1 MVPVIGTTVGTGGSW
16 RCRRARDV
24 RPRDQGRAGRR
35 RGQGLV
41 VGAAWCPRRRD
52 EASIS
57 GLLESYLEREGF
69 DVDVTSDGESGVERA
84 RNHRPDVI
92 VLT

>member
-1 MVPVIGTTVGTGGSW
+1 MTSGLGTRAEPADGEGRGSSSP
-16 RCRRARDV
+16 RRDV
-24 RPRDQGRAGRR
+24 
-35 RGQGLV
+35 LV
-41 VGAAWCPRRRD
+41 VED